1 LIANCSYLS
10 SRQTLSREDDLNHL
24 LSSLAVI
31 LLIVEEGVVI
41 FALRYIFRSIALFC
55 ELIVDKTKLASLLSW
70 GDSVQ
75 TNEELGAVVGIGVL
89 GVRIELSKLISGSV
103 RGTLEPVSGLQSIG
117 LSLALLPVG
126 DLWPVTDA
134 AVLIKPQ
141 AGGAGVL
148 LCLTINTGV
157 EDVADSGVGVGVET
171 IEAGTQVTRALGLLE
186 LQSVATVNIEVMITG
201 LSLPG
206 ERVED

>member
-1 LIANCSYLS
+1 LIANCFYLS

-55 ELIVDKTKLASLLSW
+55 ELIVDKTKFASLLSW

-103 RGTLEPVSGLQSIG
+103 GGTLEPVSSLQSIG
-117 LSLALLPVG
+117 LSLALLPVR
-126 DLWPVTDA
+126 DLWPVADA
-134 AVLIKPQ
+134 AVLIKPET
-141 AGGAGVL
+141 GGAGVL
-148 LCLTINTGV
+148 LCLSINTGV
-157 EDVADSGVGVGVET
+157 EDVADGGVGVGVET
-171 IEAGTQVTRALGLLE
+171 IEAGTQVTGALGLLE
-186 LQSVATVNIEVMITG
+186 LQSVATVDIEVMITG
-201 LSLPG
+201 LSLP
-206 ERVED
+206 

>member
-55 ELIVDKTKLASLLSW
+55 ELIVDKTKLASLLSG

-75 TNEELGAVVGIGVL
+75 ANEELGAVVGIGVL
-89 GVRIELSKLISGSV
+89 GVRVELAKLISGSV
-103 RGTLEPVSGLQSIG
+103 SRALEAISRLESVG
-117 LSLALLPVG
+117 LSLALLPVSRLG
-126 DLWPVTDA
+126 PVADA
-134 AVLIKPQ
+134 AVLIEPE

-148 LCLTINTGV
+148 LCLAINTGV
-157 EDVADSGVGVGVET
+157 EDVTDGRVGVGVET
-171 IEAGTQVTRALGLLE
+171 IEAGTQVTGALRLLE
-186 LQSVATVNIEVMITG
+186 FQSVATVNIEVMVTR

>member
-55 ELIVDKTKLASLLSW
+55 ELIVDKTKLASLLSG

-75 TNEELGAVVGIGVL
+75 ANEELGAVVGIGVL
-89 GVRIELSKLISGSV
+89 GVRVELAKLISGSV
-103 RGTLEPVSGLQSIG
+103 SRALEAISRLESVG
-117 LSLALLPVG
+117 LSLALLPVSRLG
-126 DLWPVTDA
+126 PVADA
-134 AVLIKPQ
+134 AVLIEPE

-148 LCLTINTGV
+148 LCLAIHTGV
-157 EDVADSGVGVGVET
+157 EDVTDGRVGVGVET
-171 IEAGTQVTRALGLLE
+171 IEAGTQVTGALGLLE